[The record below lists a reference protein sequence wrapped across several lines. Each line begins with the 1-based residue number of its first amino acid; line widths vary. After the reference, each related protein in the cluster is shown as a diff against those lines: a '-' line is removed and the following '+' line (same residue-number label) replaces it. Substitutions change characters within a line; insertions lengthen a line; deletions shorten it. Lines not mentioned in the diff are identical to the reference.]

1 VTSPSNA
8 SGRRERRP
16 AAARHLAAVPAP
28 TCDHLHDTTSR
39 YDHAE
44 KVLTF
49 LLVCH
54 ACGTEKVILKVPYEP
69 RFEQIDE
76 QSVRLAA

>member
-1 VTSPSNA
+1 MTSPSNA
-8 SGRRERRP
+8 SERRKRHP
-16 AAARHLAAVPAP
+16 AAAGHLASVPAP

-44 KVLTF
+44 KILTF

-54 ACGTEKVILKVPYEP
+54 ACGTEKVVLRVPYEP
-69 RFEQIDE
+69 RFERIDE